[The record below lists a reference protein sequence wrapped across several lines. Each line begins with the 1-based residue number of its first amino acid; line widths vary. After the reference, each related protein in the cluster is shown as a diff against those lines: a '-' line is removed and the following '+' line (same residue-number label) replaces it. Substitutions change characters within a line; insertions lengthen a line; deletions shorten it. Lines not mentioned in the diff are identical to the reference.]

1 LGEGGFSPLFHG
13 VMRRRGS
20 TLTGKLLFASLGRGG
35 TEHDLMKAFKTLL
48 VEDNVPF
55 RTLLKEFLTT
65 RFPQME
71 LFEAGDGPEA
81 MGKVDQCHPELIF
94 MDVRLPG
101 ENGLELTSRI
111 KDSHPE
117 ITVIILTSYDMPEY
131 REAARRY
138 QANYFLSKGST
149 SNDELFRLV
158 HTIV

>member
-1 LGEGGFSPLFHG
+1 MA
-13 VMRRRGS
+13 VRNS
-20 TLTGKLLFASLGRGG
+20 T
-35 TEHDLMKAFKTLL
+35 MKAFRTLL

-55 RTLLKEFLTT
+55 RTLLKEFLLA

-71 LFEAGDGPEA
+71 LYEAGDGREA
-81 MGKVDQCHPELIF
+81 MGKIDQCHPELIF

-149 SNDELFRLV
+149 SNDELFHLV
-158 HTIV
+158 NTIVTSSDSHLQP